1 MWKKH
6 ESYGRI
12 VGTIIGLTALL
23 TGVFLALSGSLLW
36 GLPLAALGG
45 YELLKVVIQEDY
57 SITLSRYS

>member
-1 MWKKH
+1 MNKH
-6 ESYGRI
+6 VTYGRI

-23 TGVFLALSGSLLW
+23 MGVYSAIFGSLLW

-45 YELLKVVIQEDY
+45 YELLKVLVQKDY